1 MAKDLQFRHYETLH
15 NLLKM
20 YSREPEEV
28 LVIEAVAN
36 GMDAKA
42 NKIDI
47 KLTKDNDEYFIA
59 FHNNGLPIGKA
70 DFENYHTVSYSL
82 KVKGEGIGWAGV
94 GAKIFLGVEFETEI
108 FTITGENE
116 KSLLISRMYRNGKN
130 IKYETNL
137 EEPIPISLHK
147 TISNAT
153 INHTYGTTYKVKL
166 TAKGYTYLKQEIIRI
181 LQFWFNYAIISNM
194 LQITVDGTIVE
205 STKLYDKKFKKTV
218 TYKGQKINC
227 YFYLSKEVIPE
238 EQRHIVY
245 TVFGKR
251 IKNES
256 GDFSYQIVEDMSKK
270 VSCEAD
276 VSILTDYL
284 TTNKEDFYKNP
295 QVNNVKIRIKEAF
308 QKFLKENN
316 LNKSTNNVEDFKE
329 IDNDLTKRLDM
340 ALQTKDL
347 RFLNPFSKPTIQLL
361 PVAKVEGEIKIS
373 ELEGTQSTN
382 GLRVN
387 DNNFSGSSMVDP
399 KKGMDFAKD
408 EKGDKAGENKER
420 HSKGIHIIPVIAPD
434 DLREGWIDFDIN
446 AIVFNNGHNFVK
458 SVEKNKGVYNYNLLR
473 VISQVIITNK
483 NDHAHMDAIKTIE
496 YYNKILHEVWK

>member
-1 MAKDLQFRHYETLH
+1 MAKDLQFKHYETLH
-15 NLLKM
+15 GLLNM

-28 LVIEAVAN
+28 LVEEAVAN

-42 NKIDI
+42 KKIDI
-47 KLTKDNDEYFIA
+47 KLIKDKEEYFIA
-59 FHNNGLPIGKA
+59 FHNNGLPMSKE
-70 DFENYHTVSYSL
+70 DFENYHTVSSSF
-82 KVKGEGIGWAGV
+82 KVKGEGIGFAGV

-116 KSLLISRMYRNGKN
+116 KSLLVSRMYRNGKN

-153 INHTYGTTYKVKL
+153 VNHTYGTTYQVKL

-181 LQFWFNYAIISNM
+181 LQFWFDPGIISNR

-205 STKLYDKKFKKTV
+205 PTNLSKDKFKKIV
-218 TYKGQKINC
+218 THKGQKIDC
-227 YFYLSKEVIPE
+227 IFYISKEVIPE

-245 TVFGKR
+245 SVFGKR

-256 GDFSYQIVEDMSKK
+256 GDFSYQIVEEMRKK
-270 VSCEAD
+270 VSCYAD
-276 VSILTDYL
+276 VSILTDCL
-284 TTNKEDFYKNP
+284 TTGKEDFHKNP
-295 QVNNVKIRIKEAF
+295 KVNNVKIRIKEEF

-316 LNKSTNNVEDFKE
+316 LIKSTNNVEDTKE
-329 IDNDLTKRLDM
+329 INNDITKRLDI

-347 RFLNPFSKPTIQLL
+347 RFLNPFSKSTVQLL
-361 PVAKVEGEIKIS
+361 PVSKVEGEIKIS

-382 GLRVN
+382 GLQEN
-387 DNNFSGSSMVDP
+387 DYNISESSMVDP
-399 KKGMDFAKD
+399 KQGMDFAKD
-408 EKGDKAGENKER
+408 DKGDKLGENKER
-420 HSKGIHIIPVIAPD
+420 HSKGIRIIPVIAPD
-434 DLREGWIDFDIN
+434 DQREGWIDFDIN
-446 AIVFNNGHNFVK
+446 AIVYNDGHNFVK

-496 YYNKILHEVWK
+496 YYNKILHKVWK